1 MSALASLYGGRRSWA
16 PSGVVSPTQLR
27 VYQVALRLNGFGLPV
42 VSDLDGIMGPKTI
55 AAIRAF
61 QAASNLPV
69 TGTLD
74 NATAQALDNEV
85 QSLTA
90 SGRPVAQFATQAAL
104 ENARAPA
111 PTRTML
117 APTARPAARPAAV
130 GTHPKVATLATTT
143 GPVAVPENVSRMI
156 PPASVETLS
165 KMPAAQVQA
174 FVSDLSTKVATGQ
187 ATGNEVTSEGTGKDV
202 AVTAVPMV
210 GPNGTVTA
218 ALATAPA
225 GWWESLSDTQKAGIA
240 AGGTL
245 LGVGALAALWSIA
258 KGK

>member
-1 MSALASLYGGRRSWA
+1 MNALASLYGGRRSWA
-16 PSGVVSPTQLR
+16 PSGVVSGSQVLT
-27 VYQVALRLNGFGLPV
+27 YQRLLAVGGFLPRTEDALDGREGPQTAVALRAYQASKGLP
-42 VSDLDGIMGPKTI
+42 
-55 AAIRAF
+55 A
-61 QAASNLPV
+61 
-69 TGTLD
+69 TGTFD
-74 NATAQALDNEV
+74 SATLAALDTTLGETLSAGVN
-85 QSLTA
+85 LNA
-90 SGRPVAQFATQAAL
+90 MPGRV
-104 ENARAPA
+104 
-111 PTRTML
+111 RTML

-130 GTHPKVATLATTT
+130 GTHPKVTTIATTT
-143 GPVAVPENVSRMI
+143 GPVAVPENVSKMI

-245 LGVGALAALWSIA
+245 LAVGTLAALWSIA